1 MKKFL
6 LLLSVAMLSIGAYA
20 AKSVHLKS
28 KGQWAEYILSDK
40 LPVSAEDYVSVK
52 VTIDNASGKFQIKVT
67 SEDIADNDYDSPAYV
82 PFEDN
87 VATLNFQEWLT
98 SKGFTGKINHVNL
111 QACDAE
117 GQEVDLLEVI
127 FVKADGTEE
136 VQELG
141 GDAWGGGA
149 YEATELEYQ
158 GGSET
163 PGEEVEEPTRAI
175 IVKATAKKV
184 QNYDNQF
191 WIKSNR
197 ALAAG
202 EETTISFKYKAA
214 KAAKA
219 GTQLHANPGEYLHYQ
234 AFGDVNFTEEWQVLE
249 KTFKIANEG
258 DGTLSIAFNLNDFEE
273 ANDYYF
279 ADFSWK
285 CGDEDLIANGD
296 LATDDVT
303 SFYEKLDQNDMHDC
317 VITDLGETAIKSI
330 VSEKAD
336 DATMY
341 DLSGRRVVKA
351 EGIVVKNGK
360 IMLVK

>member
-163 PGEEVEEPTRAI
+163 PGEEVEEPTGEKNY
-175 IVKATAKKV
+175 IVKDDVEGAQKLIGWGGSMAISIVENEDGHNYEINNPETAENNWNIQV
-184 QNYDNQF
+184 AYDVEDAYEVGTTYYLEYD
-191 WIKSNR
+191 IKGSV
-197 ALAAG
+197 AGKTFAAG
-202 EETTISFKYKAA
+202 LQRTSDY
-214 KAAKA
+214 A
-219 GTQLHANPGEYLHYQ
+219 G
-234 AFGDVNFTEEWQVLE
+234 
-249 KTFKIANEG
+249 
-258 DGTLSIAFNLNDFEE
+258 
-273 ANDYYF
+273 
-279 ADFSWK
+279 
-285 CGDEDLIANGD
+285 CGDFGSV
-296 LATDDVT
+296 DVT
-303 SFYEKLDQNDMHDC
+303 TEWKHVKLSAKC
-317 VITDLGETAIKSI
+317 STEGATRLVISVGDYAGVLSLDNVEVYTLVEGGDTAINNI
-330 VSEKAD
+330 ASEVTTDGA
-336 DATMY
+336 MY